1 MLLEKNIVIFYLII
15 LEIGI
20 FFFVDEKDEVQ
31 DALISPRIMACAVCL
46 VPMSSSSR
54 DEECLV

>member
-31 DALISPRIMACAVCL
+31 DDLISPRIMACAVCL
-46 VPMSSSSR
+46 VPMSSSS
-54 DEECLV
+54 

>member
-31 DALISPRIMACAVCL
+31 DDLISPRIMACVVCL
-46 VPMSSSSR
+46 VPMSSSS
-54 DEECLV
+54 